1 MKKKRKK
8 KRNNPVMVVF
18 GRHPERVPLVF
29 GVIWSG
35 VQPNEMAHKKKANFL
50 PLDDII
56 KK

>member
-1 MKKKRKK
+1 MKKKEK